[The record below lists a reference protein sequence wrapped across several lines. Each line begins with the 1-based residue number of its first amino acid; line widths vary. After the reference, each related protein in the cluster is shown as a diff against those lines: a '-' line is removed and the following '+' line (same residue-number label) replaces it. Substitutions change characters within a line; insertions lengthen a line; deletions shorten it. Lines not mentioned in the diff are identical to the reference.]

1 MRMTTDPPTTGAPT
15 ASTAHPVGDLKGDPQ
30 TEPQPWRS
38 ADDSKGWK
46 VIARGQRRP
55 GGAPA
60 PLIRLTM
67 ALDAAQRDWLRQEAE
82 RTRLGYDEHMLKLLD
97 DARGAAGAGTR
108 PLPVGRR
115 RQPPK

>member
-1 MRMTTDPPTTGAPT
+1 MTTDPPIAVAPT
-15 ASTAHPVGDLKGDPQ
+15 TSTVHPDGDVKGDPQ

-38 ADDSKGWK
+38 ADDTRGWK

-67 ALDAAQRDWLRQEAE
+67 ALDAAQSDWLRQEAE
-82 RTRLGYDEHMLKLLD
+82 RTGLG
-97 DARGAAGAGTR
+97 
-108 PLPVGRR
+108 
-115 RQPPK
+115 